1 MDTAPFEHAAME
13 RYPTISTWQA
23 DAPTLVATMLSRW
36 HLEPRGAFIGGVAAS
51 VLEVNTRDGFPAI
64 LKVGYPHP
72 EAIWEAVGLTAF
84 PPGTAPE
91 VLDQDAWTWSML
103 LEPIVPGTPLSK
115 TTLDSREAMNS
126 AGALLAKLST
136 GIVPNGLPTLA
147 DAMTAYATDAMLRLD
162 SQSAAL
168 DSFGVRA
175 LVVDAVETL
184 MVLAASASEHRLLHG
199 DFNPGNILLG
209 PDGRWLAVDPKPLVG
224 DPAFDLWPLV
234 SQVGSPFEA
243 AHPASVLAEHL
254 ELAAA
259 AAGVDRDRAASW
271 AYARAGLNVS
281 WYLAD
286 GLPAQ
291 AATEAAEFVAW
302 ATVAGR

>member
-1 MDTAPFEHAAME
+1 METAPFEHAAME
-13 RYPTISTWQA
+13 RYPTISSWQA
-23 DAPTLVATMLSRW
+23 DASTLVATMLSRW

-51 VLEVNTRDGFPAI
+51 VLAVKTQEGSPAI

-84 PPGTAPE
+84 PQGTAPQ

-115 TTLDSREAMNS
+115 ATLGAAGAMNG
-126 AGALLAKLST
+126 AGTLLARLST
-136 GIVPNGLPTLA
+136 GVVPEGLPTLA
-147 DAMTAYATDAMLRLD
+147 DAMTAYAKDALRRLD

-175 LVVDAVETL
+175 LVGDAVQTL

-209 PDGRWLAVDPKPLVG
+209 PDGHWFAVDPKPLVG

-234 SQVGSPFEA
+234 SQVGRPFEA

-254 ELAAA
+254 ELASV

-291 AATEAAEFVAW
+291 AATGAVELAAW